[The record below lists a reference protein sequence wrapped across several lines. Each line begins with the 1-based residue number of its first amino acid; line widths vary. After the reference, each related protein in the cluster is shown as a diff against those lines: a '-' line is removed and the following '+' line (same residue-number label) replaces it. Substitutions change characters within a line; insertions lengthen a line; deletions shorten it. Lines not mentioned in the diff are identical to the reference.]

1 MHSSIMNSHPKE
13 IALLID
19 YSSNYYRTI
28 VTGVSRYNKLTGWQF
43 YTYRGIPQIT
53 ETQLKKWNGAG
64 VIGRLS
70 PELIELLDY
79 RGVPSVNIKTD
90 HEELSGHSVLM
101 DNHKMGKMAAEYFI
115 EKGIRH
121 FASTAW
127 SIKGVSGTSKMDSY
141 AATLRSHGYENKIL
155 RSQGDINNLRGL
167 IPMEKG
173 HTIGVYAA
181 QDFLGRMVI
190 DASLKSGLRVPEDVA
205 VLSTDND
212 SFICE
217 MLTPTMSSLE
227 LGAERIGYQ
236 AASLLDRL
244 IQGKEP
250 HTKLALIPPERIVE
264 RQSTEILAMQDK
276 LVGKALKFIKENAQ
290 HPITVDDLTVALH
303 CNRRV
308 LEICFKAEVGRTL
321 HKEIRRTRIQRACK
335 LLRETDMLIEVLAEV
350 CGYSNRER
358 FNAAFRNEMGK
369 TPSTYRRE
377 FRFASN
383 VQV

>member
-1 MHSSIMNSHPKE
+1 MKFRPKE

-19 YSSNYYRTI
+19 YNSNYYRSI
-28 VTGVSRYNKLTGWQF
+28 VTGVSRYNKLTDWRF

-53 ETQLKKWNGAG
+53 EAQVKKWNGAG

-70 PELIELLDY
+70 PELIEMLNY
-79 RGVPSVNIKTD
+79 RGIPSVNIKTD
-90 HEELSGHSVLM
+90 HEQLGGNSVLM
-101 DNHKMGKMAAEYFI
+101 DNFKIGKMAAEYFI
-115 EKGIRH
+115 EKGVRH

-127 SIKGVSGTSKMDSY
+127 SIDGVSSTSKLNSY
-141 AATLRSHGYENKIL
+141 AATLKSHGYENTVL
-155 RSQGDINNLRGL
+155 QSPSDINNLRKL
-167 IPMEKG
+167 LPMEKG
-173 HTIGVYAA
+173 HTVGVYAA

-190 DASLKSGLRVPEDVA
+190 DASLKNGLRVPEDIA
-205 VLSTDND
+205 VLSTDNGP
-212 SFICE
+212 FICE
-217 MLTPTMSSLE
+217 MLSPTMSSIE

-236 AASLLDRL
+236 AASLLDQL
-244 IQGKEP
+244 MQGKEP
-250 HTKLALIPPERIVE
+250 RTKLALIPPERIVE

-276 LVGKALKFIKENAQ
+276 LVAKALKFIKENAQ
-290 HPITVDDLTVALH
+290 HPITVDDITAALY

-308 LEICFKAEVGRTL
+308 LEIRFKAEVGRTL

-335 LLRETDMLIEVLAEV
+335 LLRETDMLIEVLTEV

-358 FNAAFRNEMGK
+358 FNAAFRSEMGK
-369 TPSTYRRE
+369 TPSIYRRE

>member
-1 MHSSIMNSHPKE
+1 MKLRPKE

-19 YSSNYYRTI
+19 YNSNYYRTI
-28 VTGVSRYNKLTGWQF
+28 VTGVSRYNKLSGWRF

-53 ETQLKKWNGAG
+53 EAQLKKWNGAG

-70 PELIELLDY
+70 PELIEMLDY
-79 RGVPSVNIKTD
+79 RGIPGVNIKSD
-90 HEELSGHSVLM
+90 HEQLGGHSVLM
-101 DNHKMGKMAAEYFI
+101 DNPKIGKMAAEYLI
-115 EKGIRH
+115 EKGVRH

-127 SIKGVSGTSKMDSY
+127 SIKGVSGIDKMD
-141 AATLRSHGYENKIL
+141 AFAETLKSHGFETTIL
-155 RSQGDINNLRGL
+155 QSQSDITNLRKL
-167 IPMEKG
+167 LPLEKG
-173 HTIGVYAA
+173 HTVGVYAA
-181 QDFLGRMVI
+181 QDFLGRMII
-190 DASLKSGLRVPEDVA
+190 DASLNSGLRVPEDVA

-212 SFICE
+212 PFICE
-217 MLTPTMSSLE
+217 MLTPTMSSIE

-236 AASLLDRL
+236 AASLLDQL
-244 IQGKEP
+244 IQGENPQDMLK
-250 HTKLALIPPERIVE
+250 LIPPERIIE

-276 LVGKALKFIKENAQ
+276 LVGKALHFIKENAP
-290 HPITVDDLTVALH
+290 HPITVDDLIAALH

-308 LEICFKAEVGRTL
+308 LEIRFKTEVGRTL

-358 FNAAFRNEMGK
+358 FNAAFRSEMGK
-369 TPSTYRRE
+369 TPSVYRRE